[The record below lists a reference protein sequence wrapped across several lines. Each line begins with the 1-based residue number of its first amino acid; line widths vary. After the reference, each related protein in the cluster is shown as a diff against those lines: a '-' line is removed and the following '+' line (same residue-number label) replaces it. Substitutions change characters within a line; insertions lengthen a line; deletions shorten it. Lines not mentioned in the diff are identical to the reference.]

1 MIDEV
6 MDIAGCQLDY
16 ISNELQ
22 SRNEEISEPVI
33 QILRLEDTG
42 AFNQDLET

>member
-22 SRNEEISEPVI
+22 SRNEENTCDSDPEAGRHGG
-33 QILRLEDTG
+33 L
-42 AFNQDLET
+42 